1 MQPFGTTRTFVSKQ
15 KAIAVLKPDVPEGP
29 GSLCRKKPKP
39 RRPHRTALKGVP
51 TLMVVHVQSLPIVHS
66 GPLQVTVRDA
76 KSQGMNQVKPGVRHS
91 AKPAHIAGVLG
102 DLWFEKDDMDHGYES
117 GLNSSS
123 ARAVDLREMR
133 GYPRSSSRTRRFFC
147 GNDSVTTVPTSSLLS
162 MPTCPPCAR
171 IMRWTSIS
179 PSPCPPGLVVWYG

>member
-1 MQPFGTTRTFVSKQ
+1 MQPFGTTRAFVSKQ
-15 KAIAVLKPDVPEGP
+15 ESVAVLKPDVPERP
-29 GSLCRKKPKP
+29 GNLRRKKPDP
-39 RRPHRTALKGVP
+39 RRPRRTAPKSVP

-66 GPLQVTVRDA
+66 SPLQVTIRDA
-76 KSQGMNQVKPGVRHS
+76 KTQRMNQVKPRVRHS

-102 DLWFEKDDMDHGYES
+102 DFRFKKDDMDHGDKG
-117 GLNSSS
+117 GLNSPS
-123 ARAVDLREMR
+123 AGAVDLREMR
-133 GYPRSSSRTRRFFC
+133 GYPRSSIRRRRFFW
-147 GNDSVTTVPTSSLLS
+147 GNERVTTVPTPSLLS